1 MDFMNILRNI
11 LKDASDKDRR
21 LLKAEI
27 NALFGN
33 ENFRKTLELVDPE
46 ARRRLKTELEDK
58 FGIPVDIDCPEPI
71 VK

>member
-27 NALFGN
+27 NALFNN

-46 ARRRLKTELEDK
+46 TRRKLKTELEEK
-58 FGIPVDIDCPEPI
+58 FGIPVDVDCPTPV

>member
-27 NALFGN
+27 KALFNN
-33 ENFRKTLELVDPE
+33 ENFRKTLELIDPE
-46 ARRRLKTELEDK
+46 TRRQLKNELEVK
-58 FGIPVDIDCPEPI
+58 YGIPVDMDCPQPM